1 MNIFVYPEVLIEEAS
16 NIMVE
21 MFDIAVN
28 NLHYDLDEFMKLF
41 IGCGNAKE
49 FAHGSMRIISRIDGQ
64 DVLDDVLFKLYHKV
78 SEVDYIPSFHLSP
91 EYWAGWILAQ
101 YQHYSCQS
109 FKTITD
115 CIPISS
121 IVKLYHP
128 YHEAHEYKTFELI
141 DEKLKSKGIPLF
153 NTINANGDIV
163 NIKSIPTPESK
174 ILYLDKLKKIQ
185 KIHTMIDNFIVYGSS
200 IMKGQEALSFLPFHL
215 SLF

>member
-1 MNIFVYPEVLIEEAS
+1 MSIFAYPEMLIEDAS
-16 NIMVE
+16 NNLGE

-28 NLHYDLDEFMKLF
+28 YLHYDPDEFMKMF
-41 IGCGNAKE
+41 IECGNAKE
-49 FAHGSMRIISRIDGQ
+49 FAHGSARIISGMDGQ
-64 DVLDDVLFKLYHKV
+64 DILDDVLFKLYHKV
-78 SEVDYIPSFHLSP
+78 SEVDYIPSFRLSP

-115 CIPISS
+115 CIPFSS

-174 ILYLDKLKKIQ
+174 ILYLEKLKNNSK
-185 KIHTMIDNFIVYGSS
+185 HSRD
-200 IMKGQEALSFLPFHL
+200 AR
-215 SLF
+215 